1 MKIKKHVKSW
11 LYKNY
16 PSSKK
21 VITSFFEKHHFL
33 RKILLIGRAPTFTG
47 WGMTTCTATPW
58 GAEQK
63 LGAIEPDYSLTHN
76 KLVDLVANQKFCL
89 SQFKETNSMEML
101 ESLRW
106 RHYIVYWSSHY
117 AVKNTRVT
125 VKNLVEC
132 GVCDGLTSFYA
143 MSATSNL
150 TKNWAAYLY
159 DAWEEMKE
167 DTLLAGEKKNNMSYD
182 YLDVELTK
190 KNLEPFQSKIT
201 FNKGFI
207 PDSFAVSQNPE
218 SIVWLHIDLNSATP
232 TLAALNFF
240 WDRLSGGGVILFDDY
255 NWIGYEDTKK
265 VILDWLSTRAGTLL
279 PLPTG
284 QAIIFKANE

>member
-1 MKIKKHVKSW
+1 MNIKQRVKSW

-16 PSSKK
+16 PSSRK
-21 VITSFFEKHHFL
+21 VIISFFEKHNFL
-33 RKILLIGRAPTFTG
+33 RKILMVGRAPTFVG
-47 WGMTTCTATPW
+47 WGMTTCTAIPW
-58 GAEQK
+58 GDEQK
-63 LGAIEPDYSLTHN
+63 LGAIEHDYSQACKT
-76 KLVDLVANQKFCL
+76 LVDLITNHKFSL
-89 SQFKETNSMEML
+89 SQFKDLNKLEML

-117 AVKNTRVT
+117 AIVNTRVAT
-125 VKNLVEC
+125 KNLVEC
-132 GVCDGLTSFYA
+132 GVCDGLTSFFA
-143 MSATSNL
+143 MSAASNQ
-150 TKNWAAYLY
+150 TKNWAVYLY
-159 DAWEEMKE
+159 DAWAEMKE
-167 DTLLAGEKKNNMSYD
+167 NLLLASEKKNKMSYD

-190 KNLEPFQSKIT
+190 KNLEPFQSHIT

-207 PDSFAVSQNPE
+207 PESFAVSQNPD

-232 TLAALNFF
+232 TLAALDFF
-240 WDRLSGGGVILFDDY
+240 WDKLASGGVILFDDY

-284 QAIIFKANE
+284 QAIIFKSNL

>member
-1 MKIKKHVKSW
+1 MNIKKYMKSW

-21 VITSFFEKHHFL
+21 AVSSFFEKHNFL
-33 RKILLIGRAPTFTG
+33 RKILFIGRSPTFAG
-47 WGMTTCTATPW
+47 WGMTTCTAPPW

-63 LGAIEPDYSLTHN
+63 LGVIEHDYGLTHN
-76 KLVDLVANQKFCL
+76 KLVDLVASRNFCL
-89 SQFKETNSMEML
+89 SQFKESNALEML
-101 ESLRW
+101 DSLRW

-117 AVKNTRVT
+117 AIVNTQVAT
-125 VKNLVEC
+125 KNLVEC

-143 MSATSNL
+143 MSAASNQ

-159 DAWEEMKE
+159 DAWAEMRE
-167 DTLLAGEKKNNMSYD
+167 DLLLASEKKNKMSYD
-182 YLDVELTK
+182 YLDVQLTK
-190 KNLEPFQSKIT
+190 KNLELFQSHVT

-207 PDSFAVSQNPE
+207 PESFAISKNPD

-232 TLAALNFF
+232 TLAALDFF
-240 WDRLSGGGVILFDDY
+240 WDRLECGGVILFDDY

-265 VILDWLSTRAGTLL
+265 VILDWLSTKAGTLL

-284 QAIIFKANE
+284 QAIIFKAND

>member
-16 PSSKK
+16 PDSKK
-21 VITSFFEKHHFL
+21 VITSFFEKHNFL

-58 GAEQK
+58 GSDQK
-63 LGAIEPDYSLTHN
+63 LGQIEQDYSRAHRAI
-76 KLVDLVANQKFCL
+76 VDLVSNRKFSL
-89 SQFKETNSMEML
+89 SQLKESNELEML
-101 ESLRW
+101 ESLKW

-117 AVKNTRVT
+117 AVQNTRIA

-143 MSATSNL
+143 MNAASNY
-150 TKNWAAYLY
+150 TKTWAAYLY
-159 DAWEEMKE
+159 DAWAEMKE
-167 DTLLAGEKKNNMSYD
+167 DTLLASEKKNKVSYD
-182 YLDVELTK
+182 YLNVELTK
-190 KNLEPFQSKIT
+190 KNLALFQSQIT

-207 PDSFAVSQNPE
+207 PESFAVSQNPDT
-218 SIVWLHIDLNSATP
+218 IVWLHIDLNSATP
-232 TLAALNFF
+232 TLAALDFF
-240 WDRLSGGGVILFDDY
+240 WDRLESGGVILFDDY

-265 VILDWLSTRAGTLL
+265 VILDWLSAKAGTLL

-284 QAIIFKANE
+284 QAIIFKAN

>member
-1 MKIKKHVKSW
+1 MNIKKHVKSW

-16 PSSKK
+16 PSSKRL
-21 VITSFFEKHHFL
+21 ITSFFEEHNFL
-33 RKILLIGRAPTFTG
+33 RKILLVGRAPTFTG
-47 WGMTTCTATPW
+47 WGMTTCTAPPW

-63 LGAIEPDYSLTHN
+63 LGAIEHDFSLAHD
-76 KLVDLVANQKFCL
+76 KLVELVANRKFCL
-89 SQFKETNSMEML
+89 SQFKDSNSMEML
-101 ESLRW
+101 ESLKW

-117 AVKNTRVT
+117 AVQNTSVA

-143 MSATSNL
+143 MNAASNH

-159 DAWEEMKE
+159 DAWAEMKE
-167 DTLLAGEKKNNMSYD
+167 DLLLASEKNNKMSYD
-182 YLDVELTK
+182 YLNVELTK
-190 KNLEPFQSKIT
+190 RNLEAFQSRVT

-207 PDSFAVSQNPE
+207 PESFAVSQNPE

-232 TLAALNFF
+232 TLAALDFY
-240 WDRLSGGGVILFDDY
+240 WDRLESGGVILFDDY
-255 NWIGYEDTKK
+255 NWIGYEDTKR
-265 VILDWLSTRAGTLL
+265 VILDWLTTRSGTLL

-284 QAIIFKANE
+284 QAIIFKAN

>member
-16 PSSKK
+16 PGSKK
-21 VITSFFEKHHFL
+21 VITSFFEKHNFL

-47 WGMTTCTATPW
+47 WGMTTCTAIPW
-58 GAEQK
+58 GTDQK
-63 LGAIEPDYSLTHN
+63 LGAIECDYSNTHQA
-76 KLVDLVANQKFCL
+76 LMDLVATHKFSL
-89 SQFKETNSMEML
+89 SQLKDGSEIETL

-117 AVKNTRVT
+117 AAQNTRVA

-143 MSATSNL
+143 MRAASNH

-159 DAWEEMKE
+159 DAWAEMKE
-167 DTLLAGEKKNNMSYD
+167 DLLLASEKKNKMSYD

-190 KNLEPFQSKIT
+190 KNLELFQSNII

-207 PDSFAVSQNPE
+207 PDSFAVSQNPD
-218 SIVWLHIDLNSATP
+218 SIVWLHIDLNSAIP
-232 TLAALNFF
+232 TLAALDFF
-240 WDRLSGGGVILFDDY
+240 WDRLESGGVILFDDF

-265 VILDWLSTRAGTLL
+265 VILDWLSTREGTLL

-284 QAIIFKANE
+284 QAIIFKAN